1 MSSTTTTLPS
11 AFIWRRLHSLMGLW
25 LVLFLIEHLLVNS
38 QAALLLGDSGRG
50 FVELVNGIHNLP
62 YLQVIEVTLLGIPIL
77 IHGIWGIKYL
87 LTGKFNS
94 SKTNGSAPSLN
105 YGRNHAYTWQ
115 RITSW
120 ILLFLLTFHIV
131 KFRFVDYPGSVHVG
145 GKNNYFAPVTVDNGL
160 YTVADRIGAKIYSV
174 DEVERMRLEAEA
186 SVEDS
191 QLLEVAGELRE
202 KPGNEYDEQ
211 KKIVLNSAQNL
222 ESKLQ
227 FSTALSSKNLKPNE
241 VMAVA
246 DNFATVSLLIVR
258 DTFKSPIYVA
268 LYTVFVLATCFHAF
282 NGFWTFLIT
291 WGWILKMS
299 SQKAMVKVAVGMMV
313 IIAFLGLIAVWG
325 TYWLNLK
332 Y

>member
-1 MSSTTTTLPS
+1 MSTATSLPS
-11 AFIWRRLHSLMGLW
+11 AFVWRRLHSLMGLW

-38 QAALLLGDSGRG
+38 QAALLLGDSGKG
-50 FVELVNGIHNLP
+50 FVEMVNGIHNLP
-62 YLQVIEVTLLGIPIL
+62 YLQVIEITLLGVPIL
-77 IHGIWGIKYL
+77 IHSLWGIKYL

-94 SKTNGSAPSLN
+94 SKTDGSAPSLN

-120 ILLFLLTFHIV
+120 ILLVLLTFHIV
-131 KFRFVDYPGSVHVG
+131 KFRFVDYPDSVSMG
-145 GKNNYFAPVTVDNGL
+145 TKNSYFAPVSVDNGL
-160 YTVADRIGAKIYSV
+160 YTVAERIGAKIYSV
-174 DEVERMRLEAEA
+174 DEIEKMRLDVEARAE
-186 SVEDS
+186 ES
-191 QLLEVAGELRE
+191 QLLEVAEGLKETAVDH
-202 KPGNEYDEQ
+202 YDEQ
-211 KKIVLNSAQNL
+211 KKIVLDSAQSL
-222 ESKLQ
+222 EEQLR
-227 FSTALSSKNLKPNE
+227 FSRALAHKGLKSDE

-246 DNFATVSLLIVR
+246 DNFATISLLLVR
-258 DTFKSPIYVA
+258 DTFKYPVYIA
-268 LYTVFVLATCFHAF
+268 IYTVFVLATCFHAF

-299 SQKAMVKVAVGMMV
+299 SQRTMVKVSWGIML